1 LNAKDRAEYIQSFIE
16 KHCFGVMGTKGVEY
30 SRGEEDANSNFRR
43 TALAMGVT
51 PEQVNRIFGKKHEDA
66 IDYAVKTDNFEGS
79 EPIEERIG
87 DAINYLLILASLI
100 EQRRR
105 NNPVEGPKPS
115 IHHTTPPIEGFKQA
129 AREVCSVCNRAYSN
143 HTHEEI
149 RACFNQHPGKVTRL
163 AP

>member
-105 NNPVEGPKPS
+105 AADPLDNLCDYCNLPYMA
-115 IHHTTPPIEGFKQA
+115 HTALEWQGHN
-129 AREVCSVCNRAYSN
+129 SGN
-143 HTHEEI
+143 
-149 RACFNQHPGKVTRL
+149 KVTQL

>member
-87 DAINYLLILASLI
+87 DAVNYLLILASLI

-105 NNPVEGPKPS
+105 NSPVEGPQP
-115 IHHTTPPIEGFKQA
+115 
-129 AREVCSVCNRAYSN
+129 AREVCSVCRRAYSN

-149 RACFNQHPGKVTRL
+149 RACFDRHPGRVTRL